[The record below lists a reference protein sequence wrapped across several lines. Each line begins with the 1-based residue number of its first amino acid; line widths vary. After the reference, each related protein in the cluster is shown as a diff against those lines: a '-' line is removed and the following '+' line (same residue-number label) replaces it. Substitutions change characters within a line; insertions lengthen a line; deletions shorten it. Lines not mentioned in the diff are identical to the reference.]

1 MMDGLYLPHG
11 DGDFPVTASDLTS
24 QVQYL
29 LDRIEIQDVLALYA
43 SGQDDHQA
51 ENSAI
56 LEDWDNVFSPDAM
69 VDYTQAGPPFGVFS
83 YRDLAKVMR
92 GDSKT
97 AGLMSGS
104 FRKWQ
109 HMLGLPKVTIEGD
122 RATARTDLLA
132 THVGHTNAN
141 TPWHLFDAAIFHDQL
156 VRTSKGWRIRLRR
169 LEVIYV
175 EVIETIAPGKTLET
189 LIGPP
194 MTQSP
199 RDRT

>member
-1 MMDGLYLPHG
+1 
-11 DGDFPVTASDLTS
+11 VTTSDLTS

-56 LEDWDNVFSPDAM
+56 LEDWDNVFSSDAM

-141 TPWHLFDAAIFHDQL
+141 TPWHLFDAAIFHDEL

-189 LIGPP
+189 LIGQP
-194 MTQSP
+194 MPQSP
-199 RDRT
+199 GDRT